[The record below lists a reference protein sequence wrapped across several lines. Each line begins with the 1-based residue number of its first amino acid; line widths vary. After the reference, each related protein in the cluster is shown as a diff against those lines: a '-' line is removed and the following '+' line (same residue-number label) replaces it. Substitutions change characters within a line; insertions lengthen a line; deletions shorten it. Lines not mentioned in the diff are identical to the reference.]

1 MEVISWG
8 KTRKEI
14 ERERKIDLLLSFCRE
29 RQKGGGCSGCPIAR
43 ICYSHPLGEGITSFP
58 ESELQDAL
66 ALMASKEA
74 EK

>member
-14 ERERKIDLLLSFCRE
+14 ERERKIDLLLSFCRD
-29 RQKGGGCSGCPIAR
+29 RQKVGGCSGCPIVR
-43 ICYSHPLGEGITSFP
+43 ICYAHPLGEGITTFS

-66 ALMASKEA
+66 TLMASKES
-74 EK
+74 E